1 MVKTIQAKHTSTISV
16 QTESSESE
24 YSNSFSRKDIKSI
37 PQQGNINSKIKPQN
51 LVGLKEN
58 IIGHHQPGEI
68 PKYYY

>member
-1 MVKTIQAKHTSTISV
+1 MAKAIQIKHMNTISV

-24 YSNSFSRKDIKSI
+24 YSNVMSRKNANSVH
-37 PQQGNINSKIKPQN
+37 QQDDNNSKRKQQH

-68 PKYYY
+68 PKYN

>member
-1 MVKTIQAKHTSTISV
+1 MTKTIQTKHMNTISV

-24 YSNSFSRKDIKSI
+24 YSNVMSRKNVNSI
-37 PQQGNINSKIKPQN
+37 HQQDNSKRKQH

-68 PKYYY
+68 PKYN